1 MVGLTGA
8 TGHIGSLLLASLAA
22 SPEVAEVRS
31 VARRPLGPSAAG
43 RGRGRSVHVCAD
55 VRDPLARQALEGVDL
70 LYHLAAQVWQGT
82 GAAGLETM
90 AEVNVEGTRNVL
102 RARPGAVV
110 LVSSA
115 AVYGAW
121 PDNPLPLAEDQRA
134 CPNPEC
140 PYGGQKLLCE
150 AVCAQEHGNWSVVR
164 LAAVLGPHA
173 DARVARAVR
182 GYRLAVPAV
191 RGVRQA
197 VQWLDEADAVDGL
210 RAVGQALVTPGRGGA
225 GEVFNIAT
233 EDWLSAR
240 EAARVAGSRVVT
252 VPRRALMAG
261 SRLGKRLGV
270 TPFGADRAVLI
281 GGPLALSVTKAS
293 RVLGWQPARSSAQV
307 LFELAGPGLA
317 GPAIEPGDLIAL
329 PPDLQAGDRDIEVS
343 TGPSGRASTP
353 CSGGRPC
360 PPVGCLC
367 GG

>member
-8 TGHIGSLLLASLAA
+8 TGHIGGLLLASLAA
-22 SPEVAEVRS
+22 SPQVAEVRS
-31 VARRPLGPSAAG
+31 VARRPLGPAAAEQG
-43 RGRGRSVHVCAD
+43 RGRCVHVCAD
-55 VRDPLARQALEGVDL
+55 VRDPAARRALEGVDV
-70 LYHLAAQVWQGT
+70 LYHLAAQVWQGA
-82 GAAGLETM
+82 GADGLETM

-121 PDNPLPLAEDQRA
+121 PGNPLPLDEDQRA

-150 AVCAQEHGNWSVVR
+150 AVCAQEHGNWAVAR

-173 DARVARAVR
+173 DARVARAVQ
-182 GYRLAVPAV
+182 GYRLAVPAM

-197 VQWLDEADAVDGL
+197 VQWLDETDAVEGL
-210 RAVGQALVTPGRGGA
+210 RAVGQALVTPGSGAA

-233 EDWLSAR
+233 EDWLSAP

-252 VPRRALMAG
+252 VPRPALMAG

-293 RVLGWQPARSSAQV
+293 RVLGWQPTRTSAQV
-307 LFELAGPGLA
+307 LSSSLARGWRGLPLNR
-317 GPAIEPGDLIAL
+317 G
-329 PPDLQAGDRDIEVS
+329 
-343 TGPSGRASTP
+343 T
-353 CSGGRPC
+353 
-360 PPVGCLC
+360 
-367 GG
+367 